1 MKIGR
6 LITSFLQGK
15 ASPTMTSTTFSPYV
29 DPATVGNKTGYS
41 NESPGVTP
49 ATNRGGVKTVGGR
62 ILRGINDALP
72 YKLRPIKSKRR
83 YLRKGY
89 TLGVEIYTFR
99 LVWNSH
105 YRPRIKRWLQNKMLN
120 KKVWSK

>member
-1 MKIGR
+1 MKIGQ

-15 ASPTMTSTTFSPYV
+15 ASPTMTSITFSPYAEA
-29 DPATVGNKTGYS
+29 ATVESKTGYF
-41 NESPGVTP
+41 NESPGATP
-49 ATNRGGVKTVGGR
+49 GTNRGRVKTVGGR

-72 YKLRPIKSKRR
+72 YRLRPIKSKRR
-83 YLRKGY
+83 YRRKGY

-105 YRPRIKRWLQNKMLN
+105 YRPRIKRWFQNKVLN
-120 KKVWSK
+120 KKVWPK